1 MPQAQ
6 RSKPLWQQVAD
17 HYKGLILRGEL
28 RQDDA
33 LPSIRAIRDEWG
45 VSQATAQ
52 QAVMHLHLAE
62 RLVRTDPS
70 GTYVD
75 VPRAALGPQQRMTL
89 AAAPASEEVTVTA
102 AGYVEAPEYIVP
114 MLGLLDYGL
123 PSDSVIRREEITR
136 LADGSPSR
144 LSVTWVHPKYGQQ
157 VPELLEQEP
166 LPDPRGA
173 GHLIAARTGIDPA
186 ELTGGIAFECRLA
199 KDDERELPALG
210 LEPGAYV
217 LAVVNGW
224 RAGEDLLEYT
234 ESVLPPGRVIEADIE
249 P

>member
-17 HYKGLILRGEL
+17 HYKGQILRGEL

-89 AAAPASEEVTVTA
+89 AAAPSSEEVTVTS
-102 AGYVEAPEYIVP
+102 AGLVLAPEYIVP
-114 MLGLLDYGL
+114 MLGLPARGAT
-123 PSDSVIRREEITR
+123 VIRREEITR